1 MTPKISFFDFTLL
14 VDEQQFELVFTEG
27 EFIDFQDVGSSKFVL
42 YRLYGF
48 FVELE
53 YDFLQN
59 HIINK
64 IVFQGQ
70 NKSVD

>member
-1 MTPKISFFDFTLL
+1 MTEKISFFDFTILSE
-14 VDEQQFELVFTEG
+14 EQQFELIFTEG
-27 EFIDFQDVGSSKFVL
+27 EFIDFRDVGSSKFVL

-53 YDFLQN
+53 YDVLQN

>member
-53 YDFLQN
+53 YDVLQN

>member
-1 MTPKISFFDFTLL
+1 MIEKISFFDFTNLSE
-14 VDEQQFELVFTEG
+14 EQQFELIFTEG

-42 YRLYGF
+42 YRFYGF
-48 FVELE
+48 FVEIQ
-53 YDFLQN
+53 YDVLQN

-70 NKSVD
+70 NKI

>member
-27 EFIDFQDVGSSKFVL
+27 EFIDFPDVGSSKFVL

-53 YDFLQN
+53 YDVLQN

>member
-1 MTPKISFFDFTLL
+1 MIEKISFFDFTNLSE
-14 VDEQQFELVFTEG
+14 EQQFELIFTEG

-48 FVELE
+48 FVEIQ
-53 YDFLQN
+53 YDVLQN

>member
-48 FVELE
+48 FVEIQ
-53 YDFLQN
+53 YDVLQN
-59 HIINK
+59 RCEMMSGAGYFI
-64 IVFQGQ
+64 
-70 NKSVD
+70 